1 MKELET
7 KTGYPKAFFF
17 LGAAF
22 LLSLVVYFIGG
33 VKLISDLF
41 GFFYPAYMSFK
52 AIDTP
57 QENDNTQWLTYWVVF
72 SLFSIL
78 ESCAMFL
85 TSFIPF
91 YFFIKIAFFL
101 YLYHPK
107 FNGASLIYQQLRPL
121 VLPYLDMSKP
131 PQKKVN

>member
-1 MKELET
+1 MKSLET

-17 LGAAF
+17 TGAS
-22 LLSLVVYFIGG
+22 LLVSVVVYLIGG

-57 QENDNTQWLTYWVVF
+57 QESDNTQWLTYWVVF
-72 SLFSIL
+72 SVFSIV
-78 ESCAMFL
+78 ESCAMFI
-85 TSFIPF
+85 TNFIPF

-107 FNGASLIYQQLRPL
+107 FNGASLIYQQIRPFI
-121 VLPYLDMSKP
+121 LPYLDMAKT
-131 PQKKVN
+131 QKKVN